1 MLYVAEEDQP
11 VEPYAQKLTHEQEV
25 ESIHTTI
32 RERSLSENGSQLNAE
47 QATQKNNGLW
57 NGSFWKKAVSIFS
70 F

>member
-11 VEPYAQKLTHEQEV
+11 VEPSAQQLTHGQEV

-32 RERSLSENGSQLNAE
+32 RERSLNENGSQLYAE
-47 QATQKNNGLW
+47 QNARKNNGLW